1 MISLPFLCHCTELK
15 VYPNNW
21 TDKNVSLKKEWY
33 IFYRFYD
40 PAFRTNPKF
49 KKGKL
54 VIIKRMNQF
63 KTILERQENT
73 KLIMEQELD
82 QLKNKAYNPITNNC
96 TAIVTPQIDIS
107 PSTGFMV
114 ALTLAEKRISAS
126 VSTKRDLRSIL
137 RYVSKAAGQ
146 LAYSELPISIISR
159 KHIKQL
165 LAQIDST
172 NGESAHRY
180 NKVRSYLMILYK
192 ELIELETV
200 EVNPLRDL
208 SKKKS
213 IQRIRKL
220 PSNEN
225 RQIINDYLQQHQY
238 RFWIFMHIFFH
249 SGARLTELMK
259 VKRGDVNI
267 QEQYFIITIKKGRVF
282 KEVKRPIKNIALQYW
297 EKAIE
302 SAHRDDFIFSK
313 GLIPGITEI
322 QSYQITK
329 RWNLHI
335 KKKLGIKEDF
345 YSLKHLNLDETAEL
359 LGINDASAMASHTST
374 AVTLKHY
381 AVNETSRQNERLKAV
396 DNLFAKI

>member
-1 MISLPFLCHCTELK
+1 MIKLPFSCYCTELK
-15 VYPNNW
+15 VHPKNW
-21 TDKNVSLKKEWY
+21 QLQKTSLKKGWY
-33 IFYRFYD
+33 VYYRFYD
-40 PAFRTNPKF
+40 PNFLNDPKF
-49 KKGKL
+49 KYGKL
-54 VIIKRMNQF
+54 VVIKRMNQF
-63 KTILERQENT
+63 KTIEDRQRDT
-73 KLIMEQELD
+73 KLIIAEETGK
-82 QLKNKAYNPITNNC
+82 LKNQAYNPITNNC
-96 TAIVTPQIDIS
+96 TEIVTPQIDIS
-107 PSTGFMV
+107 PSTGFIV
-114 ALTLAEKRISAS
+114 ALTLAERRISAS

-146 LAYSELPISIISR
+146 LEYSELPISVISR

-172 NGESAHRY
+172 HGESAHRY

-225 RQIINDYLQQHQY
+225 RQIINEYLQQHQY
-238 RFWIFMHIFFH
+238 RFWVFMHIFFH

-259 VKRGDVNI
+259 VKRSDVYI

-302 SAHRDDFIFSK
+302 FAHREDFIFSK
-313 GLIPGITEI
+313 GLIPGNTEI

-396 DNLFAKI
+396 VNLFA

>member
-1 MISLPFLCHCTELK
+1 MINLPFSCNCSELK
-15 VYPNNW
+15 VVPNNW
-21 TDKNVSLKKEWY
+21 LNKNPSTKKDWY
-33 IFYRFYD
+33 VFYRFYD
-40 PAFRTNPKF
+40 PNFRDNPKY
-49 KKGKL
+49 KNGKL

-63 KTILERQENT
+63 KTILERQEST
-73 KLIMEQELD
+73 QLIIEQELLK
-82 QLKNKAYNPITNNC
+82 LKNKAFNPITNKN
-96 TAIVTPQIDIS
+96 TGIVLPQMEIES
-107 PSTGFMV
+107 STSFIT
-114 ALTLAEKRISAS
+114 ALTMAEKRISAS
-126 VSTKRDLRSIL
+126 PSTKRDLRSVL

-146 LAYSELPISIISR
+146 LKYSDLPISIVSR
-159 KHIKQL
+159 KHIKQI
-165 LAQIDST
+165 LAQIDLT

-180 NKVRSYLMILYK
+180 NKIRSYLMMLYK

-220 PSNEN
+220 PSTEN
-225 RQIINDYLQQHQY
+225 RQIINEYLQEHQY
-238 RFWIFMHIFFH
+238 RFWIFMQIFFH

-259 VKRGDVNI
+259 VKLSDIHMN
-267 QEQYFIITIKKGRVF
+267 EQYFIITIKKGRVF

-313 GLIPGITEI
+313 GLIPGALEI

-396 DNLFAKI
+396 DNLFA